1 MCNLYSIRTNQA
13 AIREIAR
20 AMRDTVGNLQPLPG
34 IYPDHAAPIVRTSA
48 DGVRELAMARWGMPS
63 PTFALK
69 GKKTDPGVTNVR
81 NTSSPHWR
89 RWLSPE
95 HRCLVPLT
103 AFSEPERQPDGKSEP
118 VWFALTEDRPL
129 TFFAGIWVP
138 QWTSVRKVKE
148 GEVTTDL
155 YAFLTT
161 EPNAE
166 VALIHPKA
174 MPVIL
179 TQPDEMEA
187 WMTAPWAVVKE
198 LQRPLPDGM
207 LRVVG
212 YGKSDQP
219 AEEDLPGGDVRP
231 SKGR

>member
-1 MCNLYSIRTNQA
+1 MAWPELEDGGPPAVRMLLPERLNAPPICAYALSAKCGGKTICFPTKPPSVYNLPMCNLYNVRTNQA
-13 AIREIAR
+13 AIRDIAR
-20 AMRDTVGNLQPLPG
+20 AMRDSVGNLQTLPG
-34 IYPDHAAPIVRTSA
+34 IYPDYPAPIVRTA
-48 DGVRELAMARWGMPS
+48 EDGVRELAMARWGMPS
-63 PTFALK
+63 PAFALQ
-69 GKKTDPGVTNVR
+69 GKKTDSGVTNVR

-118 VWFALTEDRPL
+118 VWVAVSEDRPL

-161 EPNAE
+161 EDR
-166 VALIHPKA
+166 KS
-174 MPVIL
+174 
-179 TQPDEMEA
+179 
-187 WMTAPWAVVKE
+187 VV
-198 LQRPLPDGM
+198 
-207 LRVVG
+207 
-212 YGKSDQP
+212 
-219 AEEDLPGGDVRP
+219 
-231 SKGR
+231 